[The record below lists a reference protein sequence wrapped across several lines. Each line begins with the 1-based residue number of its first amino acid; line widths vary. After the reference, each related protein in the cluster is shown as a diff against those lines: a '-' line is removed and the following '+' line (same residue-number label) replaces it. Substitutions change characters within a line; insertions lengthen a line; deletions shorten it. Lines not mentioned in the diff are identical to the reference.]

1 MKTTVFSIAL
11 LVISSAVYIS
21 CSSTVSGG
29 TGTETVNTFAML
41 PDGSPA
47 AGATLS
53 IVEDRCWIDSISLGR
68 SPVIKKIVSDKRGF
82 FEFDLPEEH
91 QNLNIQ
97 IDHID
102 KGLVIPL
109 PAGSRFIADTLHL
122 KPYASYGAVL
132 DTDSSSAMEVL
143 ISGTSYRTT
152 VSDKGEFKFSGVA
165 PGIYSLVMVCTSNN
179 TIAGVSPCNLEPGS
193 VSYGDTI
200 DVTNGRLVIDNF
212 ECGVGPTSLS
222 SIIPGFAWYVL
233 SDSLYY
239 LWSNDEGTWKE
250 KHIDPIATSWISF
263 DSVSDGNGGKAFR
276 FSTVLD
282 RVSLYANALVGFA
295 FKPVSENGA
304 NLSAMT
310 GFSLRASGSGTIRI
324 HFETHDLD
332 SASNMGSHYAYPLEL
347 TPTMTEYNIP
357 VDSLR
362 IIDPVSYAANHPWS
376 RESKRVNRIEFVFAY
391 GANKRGDTLTC
402 TFDDFT
408 LEGVPI
414 SSLVNFCS
422 Q

>member
-11 LVISSAVYIS
+11 LVISSAIYIS

-53 IVEDRCWIDSISLGR
+53 IVEARCWVDSISQGR
-68 SPVIKKIVSDKRGF
+68 SPVIKKIMSDKRGF
-82 FEFDLPEEH
+82 FEFNLPEDH

-97 IDHID
+97 IDHTD
-102 KGLVIPL
+102 KGLVIAL
-109 PAGSRFIADTLHL
+109 PAGSRLLADTLHL
-122 KPYASYGAVL
+122 KPYASYSGIL

-152 VSDKGEFKFSGVA
+152 VSDNGEFEFPGVA
-165 PGIYSLVMVCTSNN
+165 PGIYSLVVCTPNN

-200 DVTNGRLVIDNF
+200 EIANRRLIIDNF
-212 ECGVGPTSLS
+212 ECGVGPTSLNS
-222 SIIPGFAWYVL
+222 LIPGFAWYVL

-239 LWSNDEGTWKE
+239 LWSNEEWAWKE
-250 KHIDPIATSWISF
+250 KSIDPIATSWISF
-263 DSVSDGNGGKAFR
+263 DSVPDGNGGKAFR

-282 RVSLYANALVGFA
+282 RVSMYANALVGFS

-304 NLSAMT
+304 DLSAMT

-324 HFETHDLD
+324 HFETYYLD
-332 SASNMGSHYAYPLEL
+332 SASDMGSHYAYPLEL
-347 TPTMTEYNIP
+347 TPTMTEYTIP

-362 IIDPVSYAANHPWS
+362 IIEPVSYAANHPWS
-376 RESKRVNRIEFVFAY
+376 REAKRVNRIEFVFAY
-391 GANKRGDTLTC
+391 GANNRGDTLTC

-408 LEGVPI
+408 LEGVPA
-414 SSLVNFCS
+414 SSVINLCS